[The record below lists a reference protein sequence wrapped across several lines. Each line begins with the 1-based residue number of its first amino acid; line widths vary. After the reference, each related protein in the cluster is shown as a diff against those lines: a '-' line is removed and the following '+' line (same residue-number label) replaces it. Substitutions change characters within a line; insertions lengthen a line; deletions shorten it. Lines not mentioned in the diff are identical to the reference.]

1 MASSDGCGIASVEH
15 LMSDDVF
22 KCSRCGGS
30 FEISLAQSSGHG
42 ILTWSAGCR
51 CRTCG
56 LQQEVDGIALPPPDL
71 RSTLLADEGV
81 HELMIAPGA
90 GTISTLRQLQQTLCL
105 PDDVL
110 APLAGKIP
118 GAVLSGT
125 PYEMQ
130 WLAGVL
136 GSRGIPASSAAK
148 DPSGE
153 SDSVDLADVVSEDW
167 PDAWVPSD
175 D

>member
-1 MASSDGCGIASVEH
+1 
-15 LMSDDVF
+15 
-22 KCSRCGGS
+22 
-30 FEISLAQSSGHG
+30 
-42 ILTWSAGCR
+42 
-51 CRTCG
+51 
-56 LQQEVDGIALPPPDL
+56 VDGIALPPPDL

-81 HELMIAPGA
+81 HELRIEPGA
-90 GTISTLRQLQQTLCL
+90 DTISTLRQLQKTLCL

-110 APLAGKIP
+110 ARLAGKIP
-118 GAVLSGT
+118 DAVLSGT
-125 PYEMQ
+125 PYEME

-136 GSRGIPASSAAK
+136 SSHGIPSSAVAK
-148 DPSGE
+148 DPSRE